1 MSVKY
6 LQIRI
11 VITKKKKARTN
22 STTTIMVWRTR
33 LEGPVHTKLPGKR
46 YPIKE
51 EKKFPMN
58 FKFLKRQSISIF
70 NVEMLKAW
78 VYYFVPS
85 TFSFQV
91 RSHHLSSSFSSSL
104 QGRLWSADL
113 YCSGSSASVCKVSIL
128 SSFLQY
134 HLIFSNVLLLFFYGF
149 IRCLCCTL
157 LLQLYFDFGQMI
169 HNNTLPNILREKK
182 KLDWVKNWK

>member
-1 MSVKY
+1 MKNTPGRTPSHETSWKE
-6 LQIRI
+6 IPNKRR
-11 VITKKKKARTN
+11 KKN
-22 STTTIMVWRTR
+22 SQWISC
-33 LEGPVHTKLPGKR
+33 LA
-46 YPIKE
+46 
-51 EKKFPMN
+51 
-58 FKFLKRQSISIF
+58 KFLKRQSISIF

-113 YCSGSSASVCKVSIL
+113 LTCICSGSSASVCKVSIL

-157 LLQLYFDFGQMI
+157 LLQLYFDSGQMI